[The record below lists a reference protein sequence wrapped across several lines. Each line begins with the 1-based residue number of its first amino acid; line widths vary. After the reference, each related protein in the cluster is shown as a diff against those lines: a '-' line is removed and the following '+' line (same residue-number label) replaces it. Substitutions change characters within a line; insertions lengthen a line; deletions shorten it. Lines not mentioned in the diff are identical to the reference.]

1 MNNNSLDNLLP
12 EPLLL
17 LSSQGKIIDMNH
29 AARRAFSGLEN
40 GSQLHDLVNDP
51 AKLDSS
57 IRLWARSGNL
67 IRGLVVVSNAAGE
80 RYIAYGAR
88 LPGAKG
94 SPAQVIVR
102 CDVESTANQRFVE
115 ITRRVNALNREIA
128 RRQHAESQLFA
139 EKELAQVTLQSINDA
154 VITTDT
160 EGRVNYLN
168 PVAESLT
175 GWSEAEARGL
185 PLLEV
190 FRIFNEITGE
200 PAENPVARVLAYG
213 HTVGL
218 ANHTVLVHRDGS
230 EFAVEDSA
238 APIRERGGRLIGVV
252 MVFHDVTHA
261 RKLAAKVSYQASHDW
276 LTGLLNRQA
285 FEQRLRTLLE
295 APGGVDGC
303 HSLMFLDLD
312 QFKVIN
318 DTCGHLAGDA
328 LLRTLGPVLQK
339 HLRHSDLLARL
350 GGDEFGVLLQ
360 DCHESVAKRIA
371 RALREEVEDL
381 NFTWKGKPFR
391 VGLSIGQVNFCD
403 AGWSL
408 TDLLS
413 AADNACYL
421 AKENGRNRIHLYR
434 SDDLALAHRFRQ
446 TQWVGRIR
454 EAFDEDRFRLHCQAI
469 VPTSSEPTKSSDE
482 EGAHFEVLLRLHD
495 KDGKLVPPMAFI
507 PTAERYNLMVSI
519 DQWVLKTAFS
529 KLAKSGCE
537 RVATCS
543 INLSGAS
550 LGDEGLP
557 QFVNDCFERFA
568 VSPKVICFEITET
581 EAIANLA
588 NARCIIQS
596 LKTLGCRF
604 SLDDFGSGMS
614 SFGYLKNLPVDYL
627 KIDGGF
633 IKNLANDSIDRAMV
647 AAINNI
653 GHVMGLKTIAEFV
666 ESGSVFRQL
675 RELGVDYVQGYGIA
689 EPEPLDTYL
698 ANLKSGGYDQQPW
711 PLNENNL

>member
-1 MNNNSLDNLLP
+1 MN
-12 EPLLL
+12 
-17 LSSQGKIIDMNH
+17 
-29 AARRAFSGLEN
+29 
-40 GSQLHDLVNDP
+40 
-51 AKLDSS
+51 
-57 IRLWARSGNL
+57 
-67 IRGLVVVSNAAGE
+67 
-80 RYIAYGAR
+80 
-88 LPGAKG
+88 
-94 SPAQVIVR
+94 
-102 CDVESTANQRFVE
+102 
-115 ITRRVNALNREIA
+115 
-128 RRQHAESQLFA
+128 
-139 EKELAQVTLQSINDA
+139 
-154 VITTDT
+154 
-160 EGRVNYLN
+160 
-168 PVAESLT
+168 
-175 GWSEAEARGL
+175 
-185 PLLEV
+185 
-190 FRIFNEITGE
+190 
-200 PAENPVARVLAYG
+200 
-213 HTVGL
+213 
-218 ANHTVLVHRDGS
+218 
-230 EFAVEDSA
+230 
-238 APIRERGGRLIGVV
+238 
-252 MVFHDVTHA
+252 
-261 RKLAAKVSYQASHDW
+261 
-276 LTGLLNRQA
+276 
-285 FEQRLRTLLE
+285 
-295 APGGVDGC
+295 
-303 HSLMFLDLD
+303 
-312 QFKVIN
+312 
-318 DTCGHLAGDA
+318 
-328 LLRTLGPVLQK
+328 
-339 HLRHSDLLARL
+339 
-350 GGDEFGVLLQ
+350 GDEFVDFYQ
-360 DCHESVAKRIA
+360 AV
-371 RALREEVEDL
+371 
-381 NFTWKGKPFR
+381 
-391 VGLSIGQVNFCD
+391 
-403 AGWSL
+403 
-408 TDLLS
+408 
-413 AADNACYL
+413 
-421 AKENGRNRIHLYR
+421 
-434 SDDLALAHRFRQ
+434 DDLAELPP
-446 TQWVGRIR
+446 TQRRRRLDRLR

-495 KDGKLVPPMAFI
+495 KDGKLVPPMTFI

-550 LGDEGLP
+550 LGDEGLL